1 MKRSSERKGE
11 GWAIRAAVAPI
22 ELYRKTVSA
31 WKKPCCRYLP
41 TCSEYAVDAIRKYG
55 PLRGLAKASLR
66 VLRCNPLF
74 PGGYDPA

>member
-1 MKRSSERKGE
+1 VII
-11 GWAIRAAVAPI
+11 APIRAYQLV
-22 ELYRKTVSA
+22 VSPR
-31 WKKPCCRYLP
+31 KKPTCRYLP

-55 PLRGLAKASLR
+55 PLRGLGKAALR